1 MGLEKNSQ
9 GQGFAE
15 FHIRAIGLV
24 RSPLKDLGQCPH
36 QEHEGAPRAWIEIE
50 PKYSDALDGLRVGDE
65 ILVLSWMH
73 LADRSRLRVHPRR
86 NPENPLKGV
95 FAIRSPNRPNPIG
108 LHKTRILAIE
118 APSRILVESL
128 ELLDQTPVVDIK
140 PVLDRSRHKN
150 RH

>member
-9 GQGFAE
+9 GQGFTE

-24 RSPLKDLGQCPH
+24 RSPLKDLSQCPH

-86 NPENPLKGV
+86 DPGNPLKGV